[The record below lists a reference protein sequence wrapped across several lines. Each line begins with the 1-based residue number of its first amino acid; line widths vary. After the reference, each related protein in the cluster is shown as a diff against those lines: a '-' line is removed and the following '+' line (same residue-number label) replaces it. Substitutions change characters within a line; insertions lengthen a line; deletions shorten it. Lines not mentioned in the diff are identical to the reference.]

1 MASRPRSPNP
11 LPATLLEGLAVLV
24 VDDDRDGRQVVAA
37 QLEAHNAVVLTADSA
52 AAAMT
57 MLQARRVDVLLAD
70 IAMPDEDGYTLIA
83 KLRALAPDP
92 IASTPA
98 AALTAFARS
107 EDRRRALDAGFQ
119 LHLPKPI
126 DVHAL
131 VTAVARLGGRLQDRR
146 LRQ

>member
-1 MASRPRSPNP
+1 
-11 LPATLLEGLAVLV
+11 
-24 VDDDRDGRQVVAA
+24 
-37 QLEAHNAVVLTADSA
+37 
-52 AAAMT
+52 
-57 MLQARRVDVLLAD
+57 MLQRERVDVLLAD
-70 IAMPDEDGYTLIA
+70 IAMPDEDGYALIR
-83 KLRALAPDP
+83 KLRAMAPDP

-107 EDRRRALDAGFQ
+107 EDRLKALQAGFQ

-126 DVHAL
+126 DAHTL